1 MKACKFRPVKRMAL
15 CMTVV
20 SASVLGSGQVF
31 AGVSA
36 SLTATPALFAAGST
50 TDLILDLTAIAD
62 PNYFNATL
70 GSYALSLD
78 FGDGSA
84 AAVLNG
90 NGSNSQ
96 VTVSHTYALPGSY
109 TAMLSGNANYSQDYY
124 QSGYLYTEYYSCGFF
139 STCSYPVYG
148 IVGIGTQYSSSPI
161 STSTA
166 LSVASVPEPEIYGM
180 LLAGLGL
187 VGAVAQRRKQSE
199 A

>member
-1 MKACKFRPVKRMAL
+1 MKTCKFRPLKRMAL

-50 TDLILDLTAIAD
+50 TDLILDLTTIAD
-62 PNYFNATL
+62 PSYFNATL
-70 GSYALSLD
+70 GNYALSLD

-96 VTVSHTYALPGSY
+96 VTVSHTYTLPGSY
-109 TAMLSGNANYSQDYY
+109 TATLSGNANYSQDFY
-124 QSGYLYTEYYSCGFF
+124 QWGVVSYSYYSCGFF
-139 STCSYPVYG
+139 MTCSDPIYG

-166 LSVASVPEPEIYGM
+166 LLVTSVPEPETYGM
-180 LLAGLGL
+180 LMAGLGL
-187 VGAVAQRRKQSE
+187 VGAVARRSKQSE